1 MIERPLYLDKIM
13 PFVDTPFVKILTG
26 VRRCGKSTILKM
38 IIKKIKEEKN
48 VDDEQILNYRFDS
61 MEYEDMT
68 TKELYLELKSKILQS
83 KKTYLFLDEIQEIE
97 GWEKVVNTLAS
108 DFDVDIYITGSN
120 SRMMSSEIS
129 TYLTGRYIT
138 FHIYT
143 LSFEEYL
150 MFKKSYMTLKDLK
163 QEFSQYVRLGGFPA
177 THLQDYSQDEV
188 YTIVK
193 DIYNST
199 IFSDIVRRNQVKKID
214 QLERVVKY
222 TFNNIGNT
230 FSAKSISNYFK
241 SEQRKIDNETVYSY
255 LEKLQKAYI
264 LHKCSRYDL
273 QGKNILKTQEKFYLA
288 DVSLRYSELGYTV
301 DSVASSLENIVY
313 LELKRRG
320 YNVYIGKTKDKEI
333 DFVATKQN
341 EKIYVQVTQEIKS
354 EKIQKSE
361 YEQLLE
367 IRDNYPKYVVMADD
381 FAGGNYEGIKSVKEY
396 QHLIGKII
404 IATAIIVAAIIIA
417 GAIDRAGANIQSGLG
432 YLRDALL
439 R

>member
-1 MIERPLYLDKIM
+1 MIERPLYLNKIM

-38 IIKKIKEEKN
+38 IQKKLKEEHHIT
-48 VDDEQILNYRFDS
+48 DEQILSYRFDS

-68 TKELYLELKSKILQS
+68 SKELYQELKTKILNT
-83 KKTYLFLDEIQEIE
+83 KKTYLFLDEIQEIN

-108 DFDVDIYITGSN
+108 DYDVDIYITGSN

-129 TYLTGRYIT
+129 TYLTGRYVT
-138 FHIYT
+138 FYIYT
-143 LSFEEYL
+143 LSFDEYL
-150 MFKKSYMTLKDLK
+150 TFKKSYSTIYNIK
-163 QEFSQYVRLGGFPA
+163 QEFNQYVRLGGFPA
-177 THLQDYSQDEV
+177 THLQEYSQDEV
-188 YTIVK
+188 YTIVR

-230 FSAKSISNYFK
+230 FSAKSISNYLK

-264 LHKCSRYDL
+264 LHRCSRYDL
-273 QGKNILKTQEKFYLA
+273 QGKSILKTQEKFYLA
-288 DVSLRYSELGYTV
+288 DISLRYAVLGYTI

-320 YNVYIGKTKDKEI
+320 YDVCIGKYKDKEI

-354 EKIQKSE
+354 EKTQKRE

-367 IRDNYPKYVVMADD
+367 IKDNYPKYVVLTDD
-381 FAGGNYEGIKSVKEY
+381 FAGGNYQGIKTMHITDFLLSKEY
-396 QHLIGKII
+396 
-404 IATAIIVAAIIIA
+404 
-417 GAIDRAGANIQSGLG
+417 
-432 YLRDALL
+432 
-439 R
+439 

>member
-1 MIERPLYLDKIM
+1 MIDRPLYLNKIM
-13 PFVDTPFVKILTG
+13 PYVDTPFVKILTG

-38 IIKKIKEEKN
+38 IMKKLKEERN
-48 VDDEQILNYRFDS
+48 VVDEQILNYRFDS

-150 MFKKSYMTLKDLK
+150 TFKKSYTTLKDLK
-163 QEFSQYVRLGGFPA
+163 QEFSQYVQLGGFPA

-230 FSAKSISNYFK
+230 FSAKSISNYFR
-241 SEQRKIDNETVYSY
+241 SEQRKIDNETVRNY
-255 LEKLQKAYI
+255 LDKLQKAYI

-273 QGKNILKTQEKFYLA
+273 QGKDILKTQEKFYLA
-288 DVSLRYSELGYTV
+288 DVSLRYSVLGYTV

-320 YNVYIGKTKDKEI
+320 YDVYIGKIKDKEI

-354 EKIQKSE
+354 EKTQKRE
-361 YEQLLE
+361 YDQLLE

-381 FAGGNYEGIKSVKEY
+381 FAGGNYEGIKTMNIVDFLLSKEY
-396 QHLIGKII
+396 
-404 IATAIIVAAIIIA
+404 
-417 GAIDRAGANIQSGLG
+417 
-432 YLRDALL
+432 
-439 R
+439 

>member
-1 MIERPLYLDKIM
+1 MIDRPLYLNKIM
-13 PFVDTPFVKILTG
+13 PYVDTPFVKILTG

-38 IIKKIKEEKN
+38 IMKKLKEERN
-48 VDDEQILNYRFDS
+48 VVDEQILNYRFDS

-68 TKELYLELKSKILQS
+68 TKELYLELKSKILQD
-83 KKTYLFLDEIQEIE
+83 KKMYLFLDEIQEIE
-97 GWEKVVNTLAS
+97 GWEKVVNTLAA

-150 MFKKSYMTLKDLK
+150 TFKKSYTTLKDLK
-163 QEFSQYVRLGGFPA
+163 QEFSNYVRLGGFPA

-199 IFSDIVRRNQVKKID
+199 IFSDIVRRNQIKKID

-230 FSAKSISNYFK
+230 FSAKSISNYLK
-241 SEQRKIDNETVYSY
+241 AEQRKIDNETVYNY

-273 QGKNILKTQEKFYLA
+273 QGKAILKTQEKFYLA
-288 DVSLRYSELGYTV
+288 DISLRYSVLGYSV

-320 YNVYIGKTKDKEI
+320 YDVYIGKMNDKEI
-333 DFVATKQN
+333 DFVATKKN
-341 EKIYVQVTQEIKS
+341 NKIYVQVTQEIKS
-354 EKIQKSE
+354 EKTQKRE
-361 YEQLLE
+361 YDQLLE
-367 IRDNYPKYVVMADD
+367 IRDNYPKYVVMAND
-381 FAGGNYEGIKSVKEY
+381 FAGGNYEGIKTMN
-396 QHLIGKII
+396 II
-404 IATAIIVAAIIIA
+404 
-417 GAIDRAGANIQSGLG
+417 DF
-432 YLRDALL
+432 LL
-439 R
+439 SKDY

>member
-1 MIERPLYLDKIM
+1 MIVLRYHLYERGDCMIERPLYLDKIM

-48 VDDEQILNYRFDS
+48 VDDEQILSYRFDS

-68 TKELYLELKSKILQS
+68 TKELYLELKSKIIQS

-97 GWEKVVNTLAS
+97 GWEKIVNTLAS

-150 MFKKSYMTLKDLK
+150 MFKKSYTTLKDLK

-241 SEQRKIDNETVYSY
+241 SEKRTIDNETVYSY

-273 QGKNILKTQEKFYLA
+273 QGKDILKTQEKFYLA
-288 DVSLRYSELGYTV
+288 DVSLRYSVLGYTV

-320 YNVYIGKTKDKEI
+320 YDVYIGKIKDKEI

-354 EKIQKSE
+354 EKTQKRE

-381 FAGGNYEGIKSVKEY
+381 FAGGNYEGIKTMNIVDFLLSKEY
-396 QHLIGKII
+396 
-404 IATAIIVAAIIIA
+404 
-417 GAIDRAGANIQSGLG
+417 
-432 YLRDALL
+432 
-439 R
+439 

>member
-38 IIKKIKEEKN
+38 IIKKLREEKH
-48 VDDEQILNYRFDS
+48 VDDEQILSYRFDS

-68 TKELYLELKSKILQS
+68 TKELYLELKSKIIQS

-138 FHIYT
+138 FYIYT

-150 MFKKSYMTLKDLK
+150 TFKKSYTTLKNLK

-241 SEQRKIDNETVYSY
+241 SGQRKIDNETVYSY

-273 QGKNILKTQEKFYLA
+273 QGKDILKTQEKFYLA
-288 DVSLRYSELGYTV
+288 DVSLRYSVLGYTV
-301 DSVASSLENIVY
+301 DSIAASLENIVY

-320 YNVYIGKTKDKEI
+320 YDVYIGKIKDKEI

-354 EKIQKSE
+354 EKTQKRE

-367 IRDNYPKYVVMADD
+367 IRDNYPKYVVMADN
-381 FAGGNYEGIKSVKEY
+381 FAGGNYEGIKTMNIVDFLLSKEY
-396 QHLIGKII
+396 
-404 IATAIIVAAIIIA
+404 
-417 GAIDRAGANIQSGLG
+417 
-432 YLRDALL
+432 
-439 R
+439 

>member
-1 MIERPLYLDKIM
+1 MIDRPLYLDKIM

-38 IIKKIKEEKN
+38 IIKKLREEKH
-48 VDDEQILNYRFDS
+48 VDDEQILSYRFDS

-68 TKELYLELKSKILQS
+68 TKELYLELKSKIIQS

-150 MFKKSYMTLKDLK
+150 MFKKSYTTLKDLK

-273 QGKNILKTQEKFYLA
+273 QGKDILKTQEKFYLA
-288 DVSLRYSELGYTV
+288 DVSLRYSVLGYTV
-301 DSVASSLENIVY
+301 DSVAASLENIVY

-320 YNVYIGKTKDKEI
+320 YDVYIGKIKDKEI

-354 EKIQKSE
+354 EKTQKRE

-367 IRDNYPKYVVMADD
+367 IRDNYPKYVVMADN
-381 FAGGNYEGIKSVKEY
+381 FTGGNYEGIKTMNIVDFLLSKEY
-396 QHLIGKII
+396 
-404 IATAIIVAAIIIA
+404 
-417 GAIDRAGANIQSGLG
+417 
-432 YLRDALL
+432 
-439 R
+439 

>member
-38 IIKKIKEEKN
+38 IIKKLREEKH
-48 VDDEQILNYRFDS
+48 VDDEQILSYRFDS

-68 TKELYLELKSKILQS
+68 TKELYLELKSKIIQS

-108 DFDVDIYITGSN
+108 DCDVDIYITGSN

-150 MFKKSYMTLKDLK
+150 MFKKSYTTLKDLK

-222 TFNNIGNT
+222 TFNNIGST

-288 DVSLRYSELGYTV
+288 DVSLRYSVLGYTV
-301 DSVASSLENIVY
+301 DSVAASLENIVY

-320 YNVYIGKTKDKEI
+320 YDVYIGKIKDKEI
-333 DFVATKQN
+333 DFVAAKQN

-354 EKIQKSE
+354 EKTQKRE

-381 FAGGNYEGIKSVKEY
+381 FAGGNYEGIKTMNIVDFLLSKEY
-396 QHLIGKII
+396 
-404 IATAIIVAAIIIA
+404 
-417 GAIDRAGANIQSGLG
+417 
-432 YLRDALL
+432 
-439 R
+439 

>member
-1 MIERPLYLDKIM
+1 MIDRPLYLNKIM
-13 PFVDTPFVKILTG
+13 PYVDTPFVKILTG

-38 IIKKIKEEKN
+38 IMKKLKEERN
-48 VDDEQILNYRFDS
+48 VVDEQILNYRFDS

-68 TKELYLELKSKILQS
+68 TKELYLELKSKILQD

-150 MFKKSYMTLKDLK
+150 TFKKSYTTLKDLK
-163 QEFSQYVRLGGFPA
+163 QEFSNYVRLGGFPA
-177 THLQDYSQDEV
+177 THLQEYSQDEV

-199 IFSDIVRRNQVKKID
+199 IFSDIVRRNQIKKID

-230 FSAKSISNYFK
+230 FSAKSISNYLK
-241 SEQRKIDNETVYSY
+241 AEQRKIDNETVYNY

-273 QGKNILKTQEKFYLA
+273 QGKAILKTQEKFYLA
-288 DVSLRYSELGYTV
+288 DISLRYSVLGYTV

-320 YNVYIGKTKDKEI
+320 YDVYIGKMNDKEI

-341 EKIYVQVTQEIKS
+341 DKIYVQVTQEIKS
-354 EKIQKSE
+354 EKTQKRE
-361 YEQLLE
+361 YDQLLE
-367 IRDNYPKYVVMADD
+367 IRDNYPKYVVMAND
-381 FAGGNYEGIKSVKEY
+381 FAGGNYEGIKTMN
-396 QHLIGKII
+396 II
-404 IATAIIVAAIIIA
+404 
-417 GAIDRAGANIQSGLG
+417 DF
-432 YLRDALL
+432 LL
-439 R
+439 SKDY